1 MTEKQI
7 ILSEFRLNFF
17 NADLTTAELS
27 PFAPEAVAFR
37 AARLM
42 LDSIKEQVQG
52 KHSFAIE
59 STFDSRTYARMIP
72 EWRAV

>member
-17 NADLTTAELS
+17 NADLTAAELS
-27 PFAPEAVAFR
+27 QFAPEAAAFR
-37 AARLM
+37 TARLM

-52 KHSFAIE
+52 KHSFTIE
-59 STFDSRTYARMIP
+59 STFEGGTYARMIP
-72 EWRAV
+72 EWRAA